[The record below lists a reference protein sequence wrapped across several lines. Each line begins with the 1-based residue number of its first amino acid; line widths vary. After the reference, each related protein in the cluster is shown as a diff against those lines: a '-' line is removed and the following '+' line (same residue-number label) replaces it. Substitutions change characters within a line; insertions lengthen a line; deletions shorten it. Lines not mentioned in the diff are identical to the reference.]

1 MYCRAP
7 GRKILI
13 KVLPDVQPLE
23 ETKEEGKKKNR
34 TDFSPSY
41 TVNGIE
47 KSLCHRLHFEFGWN
61 LRLPFLLGWEIM
73 FQCTLVVLS
82 SGSSITKRSLNYGC
96 ASLSRLSRHG
106 KWKKKNK
113 TKPWLFRQTIA
124 NPKTVFLRISLHV
137 HASRAHRHL
146 QTTLR
151 SLLLRSSAIQLSR
164 T

>member
-61 LRLPFLLGWEIM
+61 LRLPFLLGWEIK
-73 FQCTLVVLS
+73 FQSTLVVLNS
-82 SGSSITKRSLNYGC
+82 DSSITKRRLNHGC
-96 ASLSRLSRHG
+96 ASLSRASRDMESE
-106 KWKKKNK
+106 KK
-113 TKPWLFRQTIA
+113 KPWLFRQTIT
-124 NPKTVFLRISLHV
+124 NPKTVSLRINLHV
-137 HASRAHRHL
+137 HTSRAHRHL

-151 SLLLRSSAIQLSR
+151 SLLLRSPAVQLSR